1 MIQVKAAALGKESL
15 VPHRSLAAILSRFI
29 PALLA
34 ILVTWLPTAAAAEPF
49 GLVAARCFAVTDS
62 AQPSPADACTFAPKN
77 YQQRW
82 LWLTIAAPKPGP
94 TLWRL
99 TVRQSR
105 FDRVV
110 AHFNYADGTERRLS
124 AAAGDFGSHWR
135 IGGKLAF
142 DPPVSAAPV
151 TSISIGFERLAAHG
165 LLRIRLTPVG
175 VADRFEDVA
184 TLVAGAALA
193 LLGFAAAYNLGI
205 GFGGQRRFALWHA
218 AWAACVFGWGLLWTQ
233 VALFAWPGLAGPTAV
248 GMSILLS
255 SAAIG
260 CAGRF
265 FVTSVE
271 PGVLPRYLALA
282 VTLISAT
289 IATQGLIGGLGP
301 REWLTTVG
309 GAFGVTVLT
318 GAATLVLSIAVAIRA
333 GSRAARDFAISWL
346 LPIAAVVWTF
356 VADRGLTADDDSG
369 QLLVLAACALQTVGL
384 SHIVGRRLALVRVE
398 RDEAQ
403 AREAQFKA
411 LADTDPLTGLYN
423 RRGFVS
429 RVETAL
435 AGPRPVA
442 LILLDLDHFKAVND
456 GFGHDAGDRVLFSVA
471 AALRALSGE
480 AIVGRLG
487 GEEFGVCICDLSGPA
502 LAQLAERLRH
512 GIAGLE
518 RGSASG
524 GPAQVTASFGIA
536 EAGTAAGFEAL
547 YREADRALYRA
558 KELGRNRVSVGDPML
573 SLAS

>member
-1 MIQVKAAALGKESL
+1 MIQVKFAALGDDSL
-15 VPHRSLAAILSRFI
+15 VPHRSLAALLPRFI
-29 PALLA
+29 PALFAVLA
-34 ILVTWLPTAAAAEPF
+34 VWLPTAAAAEPF
-49 GLVAARCFAVTDS
+49 GLVTARCFAVTAS
-62 AQPSPADACTFAPKN
+62 AQPPTADNCTSAPRD

-82 LWLTIAAPKPGP
+82 LWLTVEAPKPGP

-99 TVRQSR
+99 TIRQSR
-105 FDRVV
+105 FDQVV
-110 AHFNYADGTERRLS
+110 ARFRYADGTERRLS
-124 AAAGDFGSHWR
+124 AAAGDFGTHWR

-142 DPPVSAAPV
+142 DPPVAAAPV
-151 TSISIGFERLAAHG
+151 TSISIGFERLAAHE

-175 VADRFEDVA
+175 VADRSEDVA

-205 GFGGQRRFALWHA
+205 GFGGQRRFAFWHS

-233 VALFAWPGLAGPTAV
+233 VALFAWPGLAGPTSV
-248 GMSILLS
+248 GTSILLS

-265 FVTSVE
+265 FVTAVE
-271 PGVLPRYLALA
+271 PGMLPRYLGLA
-282 VTLISAT
+282 VTVISAAIT
-289 IATQGLIGGLGP
+289 LQGLIGGLGP

-309 GAFGVTVLT
+309 GAFGITVLS
-318 GAATLVLSIAVAIRA
+318 GAAVLVLAMTVAIRA

-346 LPIAAVVWTF
+346 LPIGAVVWTF
-356 VADRGLTADDDSG
+356 VADRGLTPDDDSG

-435 AGPRPVA
+435 AGASPVG

-456 GFGHDAGDRVLFSVA
+456 SFGHDAGDRVLFAVA
-471 AALRALSGE
+471 ASLRALAGE

-487 GEEFGVCICDLSGPA
+487 GEEFGVCIAGRSAPA
-502 LAQLAERLRH
+502 LAQVAERLRH

-518 RGSASG
+518 RAGASA

-536 EAGTAAGFEAL
+536 EAGTPAGFEAL

-558 KELGRNRVSVGDPML
+558 KELGRNRVAVADPML